1 MDVLNLFQ
9 VCAIEG
15 EKYVVNHAT
24 NVWRWKSAFC

>member
-24 NVWRWKSAFC
+24 NV